1 MDSPE
6 IPKIIAS
13 TSPSSDSPPVQESP
27 VFSYISNLSPI
38 QPVKASHAAQG
49 FPGLSSPPLVFTSPR
64 INTLRETSFLKRPQY
79 PQLSSAEKPKAQDE
93 AKKFVDGPVDSKK
106 HITQLQMGSITDS
119 QDCETNSSSEGVDEY
134 LADPM
139 EMDCTNSAQSVNPC
153 LKESKISYKSEAPSE
168 QATED
173 LQGKQT
179 FDAKPVKIKELS
191 HGALPSSERPKVG
204 SGISVDNA
212 FNGEYHHGLH
222 NQSQGFGG
230 EHQDDCDHSPQSPPG
245 RLQIGQ
251 VYEDCTENVGGTSKG
266 IIGNMILHAPNKVK
280 NDQGGMH
287 RRCLQFEE
295 APPCATGKRDSSS
308 IEKVNDSE
316 PPASTAELEIV
327 KVSYAA
333 TSKRQMGA
341 SLPPLYGG
349 SSPLTVP
356 KPSGIG
362 LHLNSIVNAVPFVRG
377 ATTSIKL
384 ADHDIGLQVM
394 KSSAVVSHHLSEN
407 VRDDTETSI
416 AASSSITQSPHT
428 VEFEHLGSPL
438 EERKSDSQN
447 VDSYKELNQS
457 SSQKKR
463 KRTPSSKDSD
473 GCKRCNCKK
482 TKCLK
487 LYCDCFAAGVYCAET
502 CACQGCFNIPDY
514 EDTVLETRQQIEARN
529 PLAFAPKIVQLEEEI
544 QFTPASA
551 RHKRG
556 CNCKKSMCLK
566 KYCECYQANVGCS
579 SGCRCD
585 GCKNVYGRKGDYGP
599 IDHGV
604 TKDMISDKAGKETFD
619 EKLEMVATKKDAL
632 STELYDSH
640 NHTPLTPS
648 FQCSDHADNVPKSP
662 CLLTSYLRSPE
673 SDLTVISSYEKSTR
687 SSLRNSETSGILLE
701 TSKELSGMGYYCWQ
715 EDYDNIGIADTFS
728 PRYDAAPIICHITPL
743 SDLCSKASASST
755 SSRSDWKNASQVQ
768 LCPES
773 QGLSSNSSLRWCSS
787 PLTPMTRLGGTEC
800 SQGLDFDHGLSDI
813 VQEEM
818 PEILKDISATNK
830 SVKVSSPNKKR
841 VSPPHNHNHELGAS
855 SSGSLRSGRKFILK
869 AVPSFPPLTPCS
881 SSKGSNT
888 IQSTGNLH
896 DKGRKK

>member
-6 IPKIIAS
+6 IPKIKDN

-38 QPVKASHAAQG
+38 QPVKASHAVQG

-79 PQLSSAEKPKAQDE
+79 PRLSSVEKTKSHDE
-93 AKKFVDGPVDSKK
+93 ARKFVDGTVDSRK
-106 HITQLQMGSITDS
+106 HITQLQMGLITDT

-139 EMDCTNSAQSVNPC
+139 EMDSTNSCQSVNPC
-153 LKESKISYKSEAPSE
+153 LKESINASESE
-168 QATED
+168 VPPEKAKED
-173 LQGKQT
+173 LDGKQ
-179 FDAKPVKIKELS
+179 FDAKPVKNKEHS
-191 HGALPSSERPKVG
+191 DGELPSSEYPKVG
-204 SGISVDNA
+204 SGLSIDNA
-212 FNGEYHHGLH
+212 FNGEYHQGFH
-222 NQSQGFGG
+222 NQLQGIGG
-230 EHQDDCDHSPQSPPG
+230 RHQDDCDHNPPSPPG

-251 VYEDCTENVGGTSKG
+251 VYEDCTEKVGGTSKG
-266 IIGNMILHAPNKVK
+266 MIGNMILHAPNKAK

-295 APPCATGKRDSSS
+295 APPCATGKGDSSV
-308 IEKVNDSE
+308 EKVNNSE

-327 KVSYAA
+327 PVPYAA

-341 SLPPLYGG
+341 SLPPRYGG
-349 SSPLTVP
+349 NSPLTVP

-362 LHLNSIVNAVPFVRG
+362 LHLNSIVNAAPVVRG
-377 ATTSIKL
+377 ATTIKL
-384 ADHDIGLQVM
+384 ADRYIGVQVM
-394 KSSAVVSHHLSEN
+394 KSSSVVNHHLPEN
-407 VRDDTETSI
+407 VRDETENSI
-416 AASSSITQSPHT
+416 ATSSSITQSPHT
-428 VEFEHLGSPL
+428 VEFERHGCPP
-438 EERKSDSQN
+438 EKSKLDSQN
-447 VDSYKELNQS
+447 VDSYMELNQS

-463 KRTPSSKDSD
+463 KKTPSSKDSD

-482 TKCLK
+482 SKCLK

-585 GCKNVYGRKGDYGP
+585 GCKNVYGRKGDFVP
-599 IDHGV
+599 IEHGV
-604 TKDMISDKAGKETFD
+604 IKDTISDKAGKETFD
-619 EKLEMVATKKDAL
+619 EKLEMVATKKDIL
-632 STELYDSH
+632 STDLYDSH

-648 FQCSDHADNVPKSP
+648 FHCSDHANNIPKSP
-662 CLLTSYLRSPE
+662 CLPASYLRSPE
-673 SDLTVISSYEKSTR
+673 SDLTIISSYEKSTR
-687 SSLRNSETSGILLE
+687 SPLRNSETGGILLE
-701 TSKELSGMGYYCWQ
+701 TSKELSDMGYYHWR
-715 EDYDNIGIADTFS
+715 EDYDNIGVVDTFS
-728 PRYDAAPIICHITPL
+728 TRYDAAPTTCHITPL
-743 SDLCSKASASST
+743 SDLYSKASASST
-755 SSRSDWKNASQVQ
+755 SSRSDWKNASQAQ
-768 LCPES
+768 LCPGS
-773 QGLSSNSSLRWCSS
+773 QVLSSSSSLHWHSS
-787 PLTPMTRLGGTEC
+787 PVTPMARLGGTKS
-800 SQGLDFDHGLSDI
+800 SQGLDFDNGLYDI
-813 VQEEM
+813 LHEET
-818 PEILKDISATNK
+818 PEILKDSSNPIR

-881 SSKGSNT
+881 NSEGSNI
-888 IQSTGNLH
+888 IQNTSNLH